1 MFSFFALDVGFAL
14 LLLSLVFLFF
24 LCGGAGHMAVI
35 LLHRQITL
43 QGSQGERQ
51 VLAEMTPQ
59 EFGFR
64 SVLVS
69 RGALVTNHHK

>member
-1 MFSFFALDVGFAL
+1 
-14 LLLSLVFLFF
+14 
-24 LCGGAGHMAVI
+24 MAVI

>member
-1 MFSFFALDVGFAL
+1 
-14 LLLSLVFLFF
+14 
-24 LCGGAGHMAVI
+24 MAVI

-69 RGALVTNHHK
+69 RGTLVTNHHK